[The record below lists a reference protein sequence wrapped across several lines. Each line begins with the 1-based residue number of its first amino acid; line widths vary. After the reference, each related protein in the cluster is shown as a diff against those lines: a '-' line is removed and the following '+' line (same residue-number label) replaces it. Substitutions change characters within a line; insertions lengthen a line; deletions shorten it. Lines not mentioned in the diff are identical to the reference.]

1 MKVCILGDGLSSLTL
16 AMALVNQNIYVD
28 LLVPK
33 KLLKLN
39 QSRTLGI
46 SKNNTD
52 FFNKNIINIEKLL
65 WKLKKIEIF
74 TDNLKNEELINFT
87 NNNEELF
94 SIIKN
99 NELYKVLEKDLS
111 KNKFF
116 KKKISDNKKLS
127 FVNEYQLIVN
137 CNHSHLVTKKYF
149 SKKIIKK
156 YNSSAHTA
164 IIKHEKIKNDTAIQI
179 FTKLGPLAFLPI
191 SSSETS
197 VVFSVHNSIEK
208 KNIEELIKTYNFKY
222 RINKIS
228 KMENFELKSLNLRS
242 YYHNNILAFGDLLHR
257 IHPLAG
263 QGFNMIIRD
272 IKILTKI
279 IKNRKELGL
288 SLDSSVNEEFE
299 NILRHKNFIFS
310 SGIDLIHEIFNIER
324 KTKSNIL
331 SKSVQF
337 MGRNSV
343 INKVLT
349 RIADKGI
356 LF

>member
-1 MKVCILGDGLSSLTL
+1 
-16 AMALVNQNIYVD
+16 
-28 LLVPK
+28 
-33 KLLKLN
+33 
-39 QSRTLGI
+39 
-46 SKNNTD
+46 
-52 FFNKNIINIEKLL
+52 
-65 WKLKKIEIF
+65 
-74 TDNLKNEELINFT
+74 
-87 NNNEELF
+87 
-94 SIIKN
+94 
-99 NELYKVLEKDLS
+99 
-111 KNKFF
+111 
-116 KKKISDNKKLS
+116 
-127 FVNEYQLIVN
+127 
-137 CNHSHLVTKKYF
+137 
-149 SKKIIKK
+149 
-156 YNSSAHTA
+156 
-164 IIKHEKIKNDTAIQI
+164 
-179 FTKLGPLAFLPI
+179 
-191 SSSETS
+191 
-197 VVFSVHNSIEK
+197 
-208 KNIEELIKTYNFKY
+208 
-222 RINKIS
+222 
-228 KMENFELKSLNLRS
+228 MENFELKSLNLRS

-324 KTKSNIL
+324 KIKSNIL